1 MPRSAPLAPPPR
13 PQPLATV
20 ASAAAAATILA
31 TASSTYEAEAASTSA
46 SGSGSG
52 SASGLPAR
60 LPKPYL
66 RLSTL
71 DLSQGGRFAEGSGKR
86 REIWPRGRFLWAH
99 FLGSFFGLIYTR
111 ADIE

>member
-1 MPRSAPLAPPPR
+1 MRLSHLEADIVEADI
-13 PQPLATV
+13 V
-20 ASAAAAATILA
+20 EAAEA
-31 TASSTYEAEAASTSA
+31 EAEAASTSG
-46 SGSGSG
+46 SDSGSG

-86 REIWPRGRFLWAH
+86 REIWPRGRFGLIFWAH
-99 FLGSFFGLIYTR
+99 FLGSSILEQI
-111 ADIE
+111 